1 MQFPKGIKEPKA
13 DQSYSLPYDKTLFCN
28 QPKIPKLKTG
38 FNLQHALFLQGMY
51 LNICNAQIL
60 QNLLLMYLDTAYF
73 ILR

>member
-1 MQFPKGIKEPKA
+1 MQFSKGIKELKA
-13 DQSYSLPYDKTLFCN
+13 DQFYSLPYDKTLSCN
-28 QPKIPKLKTG
+28 QPKISKLKTG